1 MNSADVDGTEL
12 VAEGDGNLVVD
23 ADTEEDGSSV
33 AVGDTQT
40 RFGLACNGVECSGGA
55 ASDDGGCA
63 TGTDG
68 AGVGS
73 GEGRDDW
80 D

>member
-12 VAEGDGNLVVD
+12 VAEDDGNRVVD
-23 ADTEEDGSSV
+23 DTEEDGSGGSV
-33 AVGDTQT
+33 TVGDTQT

-73 GEGRDDW
+73 GEGRDD
-80 D
+80 